1 MNICIQGALALLIPL
16 GMAGFAASAN
26 AESGIASIHSG
37 NKGMTASHR
46 TFPIGTMVRVT
57 NAKNG
62 NSVVVRINDRG
73 PFIRGRVIDLSP
85 SAAAALGFSGLAPV
99 TLIIAS
105 K

>member
-1 MNICIQGALALLIPL
+1 VNICIQGALALLIPL

-26 AESGIASIHSG
+26 EESGIASIHSG

-99 TLIIAS
+99 TIIIAS